1 MIEYSLRKSI
11 FQSNNKL
18 FIHLNINEKWLL
30 TSQFYKK
37 RTQSYEKQNFDR
49 FSCILIIKPK
59 ILGVYFLSINL
70 NRCDQPLNPGSSV
83 IRRRPSSKIP
93 RRCGAFGHLLAPPK
107 WSSNIFVEK
116 LKSFRIEKPIS
127 ETLPFKSTK
136 INEINKDISENMMD
150 GSVQVYN
157 EHRNPENYPSDYTFN
172 QPIYATL
179 NSHQNAQNKFGKLKY
194 YF

>member
-1 MIEYSLRKSI
+1 MKKKSI
-11 FQSNNKL
+11 LQEKDPVVRKTLFWQVFLYSVNKPEIFGL
-18 FIHLNINEKWLL
+18 
-30 TSQFYKK
+30 
-37 RTQSYEKQNFDR
+37 
-49 FSCILIIKPK
+49 
-59 ILGVYFLSINL
+59 YFWSINL

-83 IRRRPSSKIP
+83 IRRRPSCKKNSAAL
-93 RRCGAFGHLLAPPK
+93 RRIRSFAAPPK

-127 ETLPFKSTK
+127 ETLPSKSTK
-136 INEINKDISENMMD
+136 INEINQDISENMMD

-179 NSHQNAQNKFGKLKY
+179 NSHQNAQNKFGKLNYNILKIY
-194 YF
+194 SKAFLQ